1 MPIQVYDSMSR
12 RLLPFEPRDPGK
24 VGIYCCGM
32 TVYNYAHIGNMRTIV
47 WFDLIRRY
55 LAYRGFDVTF
65 VMNYTDVDD
74 KIIERARIEG
84 ITPDEI
90 TAKYSQAFEEDLA
103 GLGSEKP
110 DAIPRATEHIEGMI
124 DTIADLIEKDFAYP
138 ADGNVWFSVESFP
151 GYGKLSGRTLEDM
164 RAGERVEPHPGKR
177 HPLDFSLWKAAKEGE
192 PAWDSP
198 WGPGRPGW
206 HIECSV
212 MSDRYL
218 GMGFDIH
225 GGGSDLIFP
234 HHENE
239 IAQSEAHAG
248 SEPFARYWLH
258 AGMVQMDAEKMS
270 KSLGNVALAREVL
283 SNYPGEAVRYWML
296 QGTYRSQVVFSAAAL
311 DDAMQSFERW
321 RTFVEAARHALGELP
336 SPEATVRGLDVQ
348 IPEAPGSD
356 AISAFIAAMDDDF
369 NSAEAFAALHELVRE
384 GNKRMAAAQEGDASA
399 RSELRQL
406 AEAFLELTGVLGF
419 TFTTDLGGSELASQ
433 LIAYL
438 LDRRERAREAKD
450 FAQADE
456 IRDKLTELGVQIEDT
471 PAGARW
477 RISATAD

>member
-1 MPIQVYDSMSR
+1 MPIQLYDSMSR
-12 RLLPFEPRDPGK
+12 RVLPFEPRDPGK
-24 VGIYCCGM
+24 AGIYCCGM
-32 TVYNYAHIGNMRTIV
+32 TVYNFAHIGNMRTIV

-55 LAYRGFDVTF
+55 LTYRGYEVTF

-74 KIIERARIEG
+74 KIIERAKIEG
-84 ITPDEI
+84 ISPDEV

-110 DAIPRATEHIEGMI
+110 DAIPRATQHIDGMI
-124 DTIADLIEKDFAYP
+124 ETIGDLIEKGNAYP
-138 ADGNVWFSVESFP
+138 ADGNVWFAVESFP
-151 GYGKLSGRTLEDM
+151 GYGKLSGRSLEDM

-212 MSDRYL
+212 MSDEYL

-283 SNYPGEAVRYWML
+283 KTYPGEAVRYWML
-296 QGTYRSQVVFSAAAL
+296 QGSYRSQVVFSPAAL
-311 DDAMQSFERW
+311 DDAVQSFERW
-321 RTFVEAARHALGELP
+321 RTFVDSARHALGELP
-336 SPEATVRGLDVQ
+336 APSSTVRKDGDDLPD
-348 IPEAPGSD
+348 APG
-356 AISAFIAAMDDDF
+356 AEAVRAFIVAMDDDF
-369 NSAEAFAALHELVRE
+369 NSAEAFAALHELVRQ
-384 GNKRMAAAQEGDASA
+384 GNKQMPDAQSGDAAACE
-399 RSELRQL
+399 QL
-406 AEAFLELTGVLGF
+406 QQLVAAFLELTGVLGF
-419 TFTTDLGGSELASQ
+419 VFSADVGGSELVGE
-433 LIAYL
+433 LISYL
-438 LDRRERAREAKD
+438 LDRRERARQEKD

-456 IRDKLTELGVQIEDT
+456 IRDKLTELGVVIEDT
-471 PAGARW
+471 PGGARW
-477 RISATAD
+477 RISATRN